1 MGFFQNYF
9 QKRTNKM
16 IEAQDYELAEQLM
29 NADLSFQ
36 HTDKDENG
44 EPDFLLIGK
53 KIFHLEGIF
62 LDLTDRTQAHPRV
75 PFATE
80 DRGGKFQN
88 LVKEMGLGNR
98 KVIWK
103 PSELFNVENYMAENW
118 FPAGLEMYSQEF
130 QELTKAKEL
139 YCEREISFLE
149 YFFKRLDVYNLCEMP
164 TFLKYYDGV
173 VLERYK
179 DKIRRITA
187 NFPYLN
193 SRMEEI

>member
-130 QELTKAKEL
+130 HELTKAKEL

-164 TFLKYYDGV
+164 TFLQYYDGV

>member
-9 QKRTNKM
+9 QKRTNKV
-16 IEAQDYELAEQLM
+16 IETQDYELAEQLM

-118 FPAGLEMYSQEF
+118 FPASLEMHLQEF
-130 QELTKAKEL
+130 NEMNDAKAL
-139 YCEREISFLE
+139 YMERRISFLE
-149 YFFKRLDVYNLCEMP
+149 YFFKRLDIYHRCEMP
-164 TFLKYYDGV
+164 TFIKYYEGV
-173 VLERYK
+173 DLEKYK
-179 DKIRRITA
+179 KKIRLITA
-187 NFPYLN
+187 DFPHLN
-193 SRMEEI
+193 AKGDLI

>member
-53 KIFHLEGIF
+53 KVFHLEGIF

-103 PSELFNVENYMAENW
+103 PSELFNVQNYMAENW
-118 FPAGLEMYSQEF
+118 FPASLEMYTQEF
-130 QELTKAKEL
+130 NELTRAKEL

-149 YFFKRLDVYNLCEMP
+149 YFFKRLDTYDLCEMP
-164 TFLKYYDGV
+164 TFLKYYEGV
-173 VLERYK
+173 DLIKYK
-179 DKIRRITA
+179 NKIRRITA